1 MHVAVIVVSMLL
13 INNDVLEISEDIAQ
27 TDLRELD
34 LHPIRMMR
42 LYERSTM
49 MTKRRSTRIEV
60 SEPLSRCG
68 GDVGRHVVL
77 KRWP

>member
-13 INNDVLEISEDIAQ
+13 IDNDVLEIREDVKQ
-27 TDLRELD
+27 MNLRELD

-42 LYERSTM
+42 LSERSTM
-49 MTKRRSTRIEV
+49 MTKRRSTRIVV
-60 SEPLSRCG
+60 SEPLGHCG

>member
-13 INNDVLEISEDIAQ
+13 IDNDVLEFSEDVKQ
-27 TDLRELD
+27 MNLRELD

-49 MTKRRSTRIEV
+49 KTKRRSTRIVV
-60 SEPLSRCG
+60 SEPLGHCG